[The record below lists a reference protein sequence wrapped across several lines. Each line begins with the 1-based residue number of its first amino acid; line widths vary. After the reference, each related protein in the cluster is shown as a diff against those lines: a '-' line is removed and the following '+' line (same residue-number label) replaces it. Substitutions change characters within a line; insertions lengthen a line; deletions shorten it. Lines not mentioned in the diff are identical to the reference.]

1 MFGSIFQWISRLLSR
16 LKRSDTSEQPSPSY
30 PSPPNSSD
38 SASYGQRPLQTSAEG
53 LRLIKHY
60 EGLRLEAYRDPVGIL
75 TVGYGH
81 TGPDVYPGMVITES
95 QAEQMLRERLAL
107 EFEPGVRLALTKRP
121 LQHEFDAMVSLAY
134 NIGVAAFQNSTLAR
148 RFNAGDKQGAADE
161 FLRWK
166 YAGGNVLLGLRR
178 RREAERAMFLGSSV
192 NTAIKMG
199 NAVV

>member
-1 MFGSIFQWISRLLSR
+1 MFGKLFQWISRLLSR

-81 TGPDVYPGMVITES
+81 TGPDVFPGMVITES
-95 QAEQMLRERLAL
+95 QAEQFLRERLAL
-107 EFEPGVRLALTKRP
+107 EFEPGVRLALTTRP
-121 LQHEFDAMVSLAY
+121 AQHEFDSMVSLAY
-134 NIGVAAFQNSTLAR
+134 NIGVAAFQNSTLVTIYNR
-148 RFNAGDKQGAADE
+148 GDRMGAADQ
-161 FLRWK
+161 FKRWK
-166 YAGGNVLLGLRR
+166 YAGGKVLKGLERR
-178 RREAERAMFLGSSV
+178 RAAERAMFLGADA
-192 NTAIKMG
+192 NTSIRIG
-199 NAVV
+199 NAIT